1 MRAFTLA
8 RVWQDAEAMIASPA
22 PIAMPLLAFRRA
34 LLALFAMA
42 LLALNAGPALA
53 LSRIKDIADFE
64 GVRDNLLVGYGLVVG
79 LSGTGD
85 SLNNAIFTRES
96 LIGMLERL
104 GVNARDTALRTN
116 NVAAVMVTATLPPF
130 ARQGARIDVQVSAL
144 GDAKSL
150 LGGTLLVTPMLGA
163 DGEVYAVA
171 QGSVAGVGVA
181 ARGQGT
187 SVTKGV
193 PTSGRVTAG
202 AIVEREVGFELTKL
216 QTVNL
221 MLRNPDFTTA
231 RRVAQVV
238 NSYLKTP
245 AARPLDPSTVLIVMP
260 AEFKG
265 DLVAILT
272 DIEQLRVEPDQVAR
286 VVIDEA
292 NGVIVM
298 GENVRISTV
307 AVAQGNLTVKITE
320 TPQVSQ
326 PNPFAPAG
334 QATTFAPNAST
345 TPPTS
350 QSPGLPP
357 APNQDGVQFAPGGG
371 GQTVVV
377 PRTDVK
383 VDEQADRRMAVL
395 PAGVSLQELVNS
407 LNALGVGPRDMISI
421 LQAIKASG
429 ALQADIELL

>member
-1 MRAFTLA
+1 MLCRF
-8 RVWQDAEAMIASPA
+8 DP
-22 PIAMPLLAFRRA
+22 FRRLGLAA
-34 LLALFAMA
+34 LAALALSLGAA
-42 LLALNAGPALA
+42 APASA

-64 GVRDNLLVGYGLVVG
+64 GVRDNMLVGYGLVVG
-79 LSGTGD
+79 LNGTGD
-85 SLNNAIFTRES
+85 SLNRTIFTRES

-104 GVNARDTALRTN
+104 GVNARDSNLRTA

-130 ARQGARIDVQVSAL
+130 ARQGARIDVAVSAL

-150 LGGTLLVTPMLGA
+150 LGGMLLVTPMLGA

-171 QGSVAGVGVA
+171 QGSVASGGFVA
-181 ARGQGT
+181 KGQGG

-193 PTSGRVTAG
+193 PTAGRVSAG
-202 AIVEREVGFELTKL
+202 AIVEREVGFDLAKL
-216 QTVNL
+216 RSVNL

-238 NSYLKTP
+238 NAYLKSP
-245 AARPLDPSTVLIVMP
+245 VARPLDPSTVLVAIP
-260 AEFKG
+260 ANFSG
-265 DLVAILT
+265 DLVALLT

-320 TPQVSQ
+320 TPEVSQ
-326 PNPFAPAG
+326 PNPFAPRGGAAAIDP
-334 QATTFAPNAST
+334 ATGKPAV
-345 TPPTS
+345 PT
-350 QSPGLPP
+350 GKGG
-357 APNQDGVQFAPGGG
+357 AEFAPGGG
-371 GQTVVV
+371 AQTVVV
-377 PRTDVK
+377 PRTSIQ
-383 VDEQADRRMAVL
+383 VDEQSDRHMAVL

-421 LQAIKASG
+421 LQAIKTAG
-429 ALQADIELL
+429 ALQAEIELM

>member
-1 MRAFTLA
+1 
-8 RVWQDAEAMIASPA
+8 MIALTTRPSA
-22 PIAMPLLAFRRA
+22 AMPRLPRLRRLLLAALAALA
-34 LLALFAMA
+34 LLLP
-42 LLALNAGPALA
+42 AGPSLA

-79 LSGTGD
+79 LNGTGD

-96 LIGMLERL
+96 LIGMLERM
-104 GVNARDTALRTN
+104 GVNARDNALRTA

-130 ARQGARIDVQVSAL
+130 ARQGSRIDVQVAAL
-144 GDAKSL
+144 GNSKSL

-171 QGSVAGVGVA
+171 QGSVASGGFSA
-181 ARGQGT
+181 AGQAA

-193 PTSGRVTAG
+193 PTAGRVASG
-202 AIVEREVGFELTKL
+202 AIVEREVGFDLDKL
-216 QTVNL
+216 KTVNL

-231 RRVAQVV
+231 RRVADVIDGYFKS
-238 NSYLKTP
+238 N
-245 AARPLDPSTVLIVMP
+245 AAKPLDPSTVQLSLP
-260 AEFKG
+260 PGFKG
-265 DLVAILT
+265 DVVSMLT
-272 DIEQLRVEPDQVAR
+272 DIEQLRVEPDEVAR

-307 AVAQGNLTVKITE
+307 AVAQGNLTVRVTE

-326 PNPFAPAG
+326 PNPFSPTG
-334 QATTFAPNAST
+334 QATTPVDPGT
-345 TPPTS
+345 
-350 QSPGLPP
+350 GLPTGP
-357 APNQDGVQFAPGGG
+357 GANNVQFAPGGG
-371 GQTVVV
+371 AQTVVV
-377 PRTDVK
+377 PRTKVD
-383 VDEQADRRMAVL
+383 VDEQANRRMAVL

-421 LQAIKASG
+421 LQAIKTAG
-429 ALQADIELL
+429 ALQAEIELM

>member
-1 MRAFTLA
+1 
-8 RVWQDAEAMIASPA
+8 MIASPA
-22 PIAMPLLAFRRA
+22 LAMPLLAFRRA
-34 LLALFAMA
+34 LLALFTAA
-42 LLALNAGPALA
+42 LLALNAGPASA

-79 LSGTGD
+79 LSGSGD

-171 QGSVAGVGVA
+171 QGGVAGVGIA

-265 DLVAILT
+265 DLVAVLT

-334 QATTFAPNAST
+334 QATVLTPTPTLPT
-345 TPPTS
+345 T
-350 QSPGLPP
+350 QSPVLPP
-357 APNQDGVQFAPGGG
+357 DAVQFAPGGG

-395 PAGVSLQELVNS
+395 HAGVSLQELVNS

-429 ALQADIELL
+429 ALQADIELM